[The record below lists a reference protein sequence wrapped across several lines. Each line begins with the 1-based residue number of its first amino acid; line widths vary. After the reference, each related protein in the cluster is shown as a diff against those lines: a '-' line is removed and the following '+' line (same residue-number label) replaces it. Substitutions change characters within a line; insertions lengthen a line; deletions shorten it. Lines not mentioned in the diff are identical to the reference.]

1 MKIIHPSVEYWSQAN
16 TLDGIW
22 EHAARCA
29 RVCYQSQPVKKG
41 ESAKDFLLRTIAR
54 NGFKKD
60 KSSHMSVLEHATV
73 YLRITNA
80 QGAFFDRKDK
90 YIRNHYSRV
99 VVKQYDDDLSNRGIP
114 FAEALITTN
123 LRVIIEN
130 GWIDDLKFITDDISN
145 HVKRYTFSIITN
157 LGVSREINRH
167 REHSKTAVD
176 GGLDPSVSEESTRY
190 CNYSKDKF
198 NNELTFVIPAWSDLE
213 EGTVTK
219 KSTYA
224 WDHNVYNYYLN
235 DKLINPIVEVNDGE
249 RKFTDD
255 FVWIIANKHAEEAYL
270 LLLANGQKPQQ
281 AREVLPLSLKTQVIH
296 TAFEDDWKS
305 FIDLRSKGISGAPH
319 PNAKQVADMVK
330 ELIEQM

>member
-16 TLDGIW
+16 TLDSIW

-29 RVCYQSQPVKKG
+29 RVCYQSQPVKEG
-41 ESAKDFLLRTIAR
+41 ESCKDFLLRTIAK

-73 YLRITNA
+73 YLVVNIQNP
-80 QGAFFDRKDK
+80 FYPHMCYKYKD
-90 YIRNHYSRV
+90 NHYS
-99 VVKQYDDDLSNRGIP
+99 KTCNLIINDTIEGIC
-114 FAEALITTN
+114 ITTN

-130 GWIDDLKFITDDISN
+130 DWLDDLKFIANDISN
-145 HVKRYTFSIITN
+145 HVKRYTFSFITN

-198 NNELTFVIPAWSDLE
+198 NNGLTFVIPAWSNLE
-213 EGTVTK
+213 EGTVVK

-224 WDHNVYNYYLN
+224 WDHYKYDYYLN
-235 DKLINPIVEVNDGE
+235 DKLFTSVFEIKDDE

-255 FVWIIANKHAEEAYL
+255 FVWLIANKHAEEAYL

-296 TAFEDDWKS
+296 TAFEDDWRS
-305 FIDLRSKGISGAPH
+305 FIALRSEGISGAPH
-319 PNAKQVADMVK
+319 PNAKQVADKVK
-330 ELIEQM
+330 YLIEHM